1 MSASILIVDDEDAI
15 LSSLSSIL
23 QDEGYDVTV
32 AKSGNDA
39 LKIYTTDP
47 PDLMLLDIW
56 MPDMDGLETL
66 RRVRELA
73 PTAQVMMMSGH
84 GSIET
89 AVKAIKLGAY
99 DYIEKPLSLENVTL
113 RVKHALDQYRLEQE
127 NRSLRTKVQRKFEL
141 VGQSPAMQQLRQ
153 LIETAGPT
161 NSRVLI
167 GGENGTGKELVARAI
182 HLQSARADQ
191 PFVAVNCAAIPET
204 LIESELFGHEKG
216 SFSGATSMKRG
227 QFEQA
232 DGGTLF
238 LDEIGDMSLSTQAK
252 VLRALQE
259 QQFTRVGGTKLLKV
273 DVRVLAASNKDL
285 LKEIEKGSFR
295 EDLYYRLNVVPI
307 VVPPLRER
315 REDIPLLIRH
325 FLKLHSEEQGLRMKE
340 ITPEAMNVFQHY
352 DWPGNIRELR
362 NLIERLMIMVPGP
375 VIDTAQANLSLQVR
389 PSGSSAQT
397 AAAGAV
403 APPSANPLFAQ
414 SFDSLRDARN
424 AFEKEY
430 ISRKLREHHW
440 NISRT
445 AEDLKIERS
454 HLHRKIKL
462 LDVEMRPES

>member
-66 RRVRELA
+66 RRVRELV

-295 EDLYYRLNVVPI
+295 EDLYYRLNVVP
-307 VVPPLRER
+307 VVAPPLRER

-340 ITPEAMNVFQHY
+340 ITPEAMNLFQHY

-389 PSGSSAQT
+389 PSGASAQT
-397 AAAGAV
+397 AAAGV
-403 APPSANPLFAQ
+403 APSSANPLFAQ

-424 AFEKEY
+424 AFEKDY
-430 ISRKLREHHW
+430 IARKLREHHW

-462 LDVEMRPES
+462 LDVEMRPEG

>member
-1 MSASILIVDDEDAI
+1 MSASILVVDDEDAVG
-15 LSSLSSIL
+15 SSLSSIL
-23 QDEGYDVTV
+23 QDEGYDVSV
-32 AKSGNDA
+32 AKSGAEA
-39 LKIYTTDP
+39 LKIYTADP

-56 MPDMDGLETL
+56 MPEMDGLETL
-66 RRVRELA
+66 RRVKELV

-127 NRSLRTKVQRKFEL
+127 NRSLRTKVKKQFEL

-153 LIETAGPT
+153 LINTAGPT

-182 HLQSARADQ
+182 HEESARADR

-238 LDEIGDMSLSTQAK
+238 LDEIADMSLSTQAK

-259 QQFTRVGGTKLLKV
+259 QQFTRVGGTKLMKV

-285 LKEIEKGSFR
+285 LKEIEKGIFR
-295 EDLYYRLNVVPI
+295 EDLFYRLNVVPI

-315 REDIPLLIRH
+315 KEDIPLLIRY
-325 FLKLHSEEQGLRMKE
+325 FMKLHAEEQGLRTKE
-340 ITPEAMNVFQHY
+340 ITPEAMQVFQQY
-352 DWPGNIRELR
+352 EWPGNIRELR
-362 NLIERLMIMVPGP
+362 NLIERLMIMVPGN
-375 VIDTAQANLSLQVR
+375 VIDTAQANMSLQIR
-389 PSGSSAQT
+389 PSGAS
-397 AAAGAV
+397 AAAGASATS
-403 APPSANPLFAQ
+403 APAVSPLFTQ
-414 SFDSLRDARN
+414 PYDSLRDARN
-424 AFEKEY
+424 AFEKEF
-430 ISRKLREHHW
+430 IARKLREHHW

-462 LDVEMRPES
+462 LDVEMRPEA

>member
-1 MSASILIVDDEDAI
+1 MSASILVVDDEEAI
-15 LSSLSSIL
+15 VSSLGSIL
-23 QDEGYDVTV
+23 QDEGYEVAV
-32 AKSGNDA
+32 AKSGVEA
-39 LKIYTTDP
+39 LKIYTVDP

-56 MPDMDGLETL
+56 MPEMDGLETL
-66 RRVRELA
+66 RRVKELV
-73 PTAQVMMMSGH
+73 PTAQVMVMSGH

-113 RVKHALDQYRLEQE
+113 RVKHALEQFRLEEE

-153 LIETAGPT
+153 LIDTAGPT
-161 NSRVLI
+161 NSRVLV

-182 HLQSARADQ
+182 HLQSARADR

-238 LDEIGDMSLSTQAK
+238 LDEIGDMSLNTQAK

-259 QQFTRVGGTKLLKV
+259 QQFNRVGGTKLLKV

-285 LKEIEKGSFR
+285 MKEIEKGTFR

-325 FLKLHSEEQGLRMKE
+325 FMKLHAEEQGLRTKE
-340 ITPEAMNVFQHY
+340 VTPDAMAVFQQY
-352 DWPGNIRELR
+352 EWPGNIRELR
-362 NLIERLMIMVPGP
+362 NLIERLMIMVPGN
-375 VIDTAQANLSLQVR
+375 VIDGAEASMTLQVKA
-389 PSGSSAQT
+389 PGAVAAATPAVQT
-397 AAAGAV
+397 AA
-403 APPSANPLFAQ
+403 SPLFTQ
-414 SFDSLRDARN
+414 PFDSLRDARN

-430 ISRKLREHHW
+430 IARKLREHHW

-462 LDVEMRPES
+462 LDVEMRPEA

>member
-1 MSASILIVDDEDAI
+1 MSASILVVDDEDAI
-15 LSSLSSIL
+15 VSSLSSIL
-23 QDEGYDVTV
+23 QDEGYEVSV
-32 AKSGNDA
+32 AKSGAEA

-47 PDLMLLDIW
+47 PDLALLDIW
-56 MPDMDGLETL
+56 MTEMDGLETL
-66 RRVRELA
+66 RRIKELV

-113 RVKHALDQYRLEQE
+113 RVKHALEQYRLEEE

-141 VGQSPAMQQLRQ
+141 VGHSPAMQQLRQ
-153 LIETAGPT
+153 LIDTAGPT

-182 HLQSARADQ
+182 HLQSARADR

-285 LKEIEKGSFR
+285 MKEIEKGAFR

-325 FLKLHSEEQGLRMKE
+325 FMKLHTEEQGLRVKE
-340 ITPEAMNVFQHY
+340 ITPEAMNVFQQY
-352 DWPGNIRELR
+352 EWPGNIRELR
-362 NLIERLMIMVPGP
+362 NLIERLMIMVAGP
-375 VIDTAQANLSLQVR
+375 VIDTAQANMSLQVKA
-389 PSGSSAQT
+389 SVAATIGGV
-397 AAAGAV
+397 AAAAPAV
-403 APPSANPLFAQ
+403 NPLFTQ
-414 SFDSLRDARN
+414 PFDSLRDARN

-430 ISRKLREHHW
+430 IARKLREHHW

-445 AEDLKIERS
+445 AEELKIERS

-462 LDVEMRPES
+462 LDVEMRPEA

>member
-1 MSASILIVDDEDAI
+1 MSASILIVDDEEAI
-15 LSSLSSIL
+15 RTSLRSIL
-23 QDEGYDVTV
+23 EDEGYEV
-32 AKSGNDA
+32 AVAASGTEA

-47 PDLMLLDIW
+47 PDLMILDIW
-56 MPDMDGLETL
+56 MPELDGLETL
-66 RRVRELA
+66 KRVKA
-73 PTAQVMMMSGH
+73 FVPTAQVMMMSGH

-113 RVKHALDQYRLEQE
+113 RVKHALDQYRLEEE
-127 NRSLRTKVQRKFEL
+127 NRTLKTKVQRKFEL
-141 VGQSPAMQQLRQ
+141 VGQSPVMQQLRQ

-182 HLQSARADQ
+182 HAHSVRAEH
-191 PFVAVNCAAIPET
+191 PFIAVNCAAIPET

-216 SFSGATSMKRG
+216 SFTGATSMKRG

-259 QQFTRVGGTKLLKV
+259 QQFTRVGGAKLMKV

-285 LKEIEKGSFR
+285 EKEIAKGQFR
-295 EDLYYRLNVVPI
+295 EDLFYRLNVVPI
-307 VVPPLRER
+307 IVPPLRER
-315 REDIPLLIRH
+315 REDIPALVRH
-325 FLKLHSEEQGLRMKE
+325 FMKIHAEEQGLRIKE
-340 ITPEAMNVFQHY
+340 VSPEAMAVFQQY
-352 DWPGNIRELR
+352 EWPGNIRELR

-375 VIDTAQANLSLQVR
+375 VIDAPQAAMSLQGR
-389 PSGSSAQT
+389 AGSQSAPAGHQ
-397 AAAGAV
+397 AA
-403 APPSANPLFAQ
+403 SPLLTK
-414 SFDSLRDARN
+414 SYDSLRDARN
-424 AFEKEY
+424 AFEKDY
-430 ISRKLREHHW
+430 IGRKLREHHW

-445 AEDLKIERS
+445 AEDLQIERS

-462 LDVEMRPES
+462 LEVEMRPDN

>member
-1 MSASILIVDDEDAI
+1 MSASILVVDDEEAI
-15 LSSLSSIL
+15 VSSLSSIL
-23 QDEGYDVTV
+23 QDEGYEVSV
-32 AKSGNDA
+32 AKSGAEA
-39 LKIYTTDP
+39 LKTYMTDP

-66 RRVRELA
+66 RRIKEIV
-73 PTAQVMMMSGH
+73 PTAQVMVMSGH

-113 RVKHALDQYRLEQE
+113 RVKHALEQYRLEEE

-153 LIETAGPT
+153 LIDTAGPT
-161 NSRVLI
+161 NSRVLV

-182 HLQSARADQ
+182 HLQSPRADR

-238 LDEIGDMSLSTQAK
+238 LDEIGDMSLNTQAK

-285 LKEIEKGSFR
+285 LKEIEKGTFR

-325 FLKLHSEEQGLRMKE
+325 FMKLHAEEQGLRMKE
-340 ITPEAMNVFQHY
+340 VAPDAMNVFQQY
-352 DWPGNIRELR
+352 EWPGNIRELR
-362 NLIERLMIMVPGP
+362 NLIERLMIMVPGN
-375 VIDTAQANLSLQVR
+375 VIDAAQATSALQVK
-389 PSGSSAQT
+389 AQGAVP
-397 AAAGAV
+397 AAASATVQPAV
-403 APPSANPLFAQ
+403 NPLFTQ
-414 SFDSLRDARN
+414 PYDSLRDARN

-430 ISRKLREHHW
+430 IGRKLREHHW

-462 LDVEMRPES
+462 LDVEMRPEA

>member
-1 MSASILIVDDEDAI
+1 LVVDDEEAI
-15 LSSLSSIL
+15 VSSLGSIL
-23 QDEGYDVTV
+23 QDEGYEVAV
-32 AKSGNDA
+32 AKSGVEA
-39 LKIYTTDP
+39 LKIYTVDP

-56 MPDMDGLETL
+56 MPEMDGLETL
-66 RRVRELA
+66 RRVKELV
-73 PTAQVMMMSGH
+73 PTAQVMVMSGH

-113 RVKHALDQYRLEQE
+113 RVKHALEQFRLEEE

-153 LIETAGPT
+153 LIDTAGPT
-161 NSRVLI
+161 NSRVLV

-182 HLQSARADQ
+182 HLQSARADR

-238 LDEIGDMSLSTQAK
+238 LDEIGDMSLNTQAK

-259 QQFTRVGGTKLLKV
+259 QQFNRVGGTKLLKV

-285 LKEIEKGSFR
+285 MKEIEKGTFR

-325 FLKLHSEEQGLRMKE
+325 FMKLHAEEQGLRTKE
-340 ITPEAMNVFQHY
+340 VTPDAMAVFQQY
-352 DWPGNIRELR
+352 EWPGNIRELR
-362 NLIERLMIMVPGP
+362 NLIERLMIMVPGN
-375 VIDTAQANLSLQVR
+375 VIDGAQASMTLQVKA
-389 PSGSSAQT
+389 PGAVAAATPAVQT
-397 AAAGAV
+397 AA
-403 APPSANPLFAQ
+403 SPLFTQ
-414 SFDSLRDARN
+414 PFDSLRDARN

-430 ISRKLREHHW
+430 IARKLREHHW

-462 LDVEMRPES
+462 LDVEMRPEA

>member
-1 MSASILIVDDEDAI
+1 MSASILVVDDEEAI
-15 LSSLSSIL
+15 VSSLSSIL
-23 QDEGYDVTV
+23 EDEGYEVSV
-32 AKSGNDA
+32 AKSGTEA

-66 RRVRELA
+66 RRIKELV

-113 RVKHALDQYRLEQE
+113 RVKHALEQYRLEEE

-141 VGQSPAMQQLRQ
+141 VGQSPAMHQLRQ
-153 LIETAGPT
+153 LIDTAGPT

-182 HLQSARADQ
+182 HVQSARADH

-259 QQFTRVGGTKLLKV
+259 QQFTRVGGTKLMKV

-325 FLKLHSEEQGLRMKE
+325 FMKVHAEEQGLRVKE
-340 ITPEAMNVFQHY
+340 VTPEAMNVFQQY
-352 DWPGNIRELR
+352 EWPGNIRELR
-362 NLIERLMIMVPGP
+362 NLIERLMIMVPGG
-375 VIDTAQANLSLQVR
+375 VIDTVQANMSLQVKT
-389 PSGSSAQT
+389 SST
-397 AAAGAV
+397 ATSAGTIPT
-403 APPSANPLFAQ
+403 APPAASPLFTQ
-414 SFDSLRDARN
+414 PFESLRDARN

-430 ISRKLREHHW
+430 IARKLREHHW

-462 LDVEMRPES
+462 LDVEMRPEA

>member
-1 MSASILIVDDEDAI
+1 MSASILIVDDEESI
-15 LSSLSSIL
+15 LTSLNSIL
-23 QDEGYDVTV
+23 QDEGYEVML
-32 AKSGNDA
+32 AKNGVEA
-39 LKIYTTDP
+39 LRIYTMDP

-56 MPDMDGLETL
+56 MPEMDGLETL
-66 RRVRELA
+66 RRVRELV

-99 DYIEKPLSLENVTL
+99 DYIEKPLSLDNVTL

-127 NRSLRTKVQRKFEL
+127 NRTLRTTVQRKFEL

-182 HLQSARADQ
+182 HLHSARAAR
-191 PFVAVNCAAIPET
+191 PFVAVNCAAIQET

-216 SFSGATSMKRG
+216 SFTGATSMKRG

-259 QQFTRVGGTKLLKV
+259 QQFTRVGGTRLLKV

-285 LKEIEKGSFR
+285 IKEIEKGTFR
-295 EDLYYRLNVVPI
+295 EDLFYRLNVVPI

-315 REDIPLLIRH
+315 REDIPILIHH
-325 FLKLHSEEQGLRMKE
+325 FMKVHAEEQGLRMKE
-340 ITPEAMNVFQHY
+340 VSPEAMAVFQQY

-375 VIDTAQANLSLQVR
+375 VIESSQSGLPLQTRTAGPASQPATSAVNSL
-389 PSGSSAQT
+389 
-397 AAAGAV
+397 
-403 APPSANPLFAQ
+403 LMQ
-414 SFDSLRDARN
+414 SYDSLRDARN

-445 AEDLKIERS
+445 AEELKIERS

-462 LDVEMRPES
+462 LDVEMRPEG

>member
-1 MSASILIVDDEDAI
+1 V
-15 LSSLSSIL
+15 SSLGSIL
-23 QDEGYDVTV
+23 QDEGYEVAV
-32 AKSGNDA
+32 AKSGVEA
-39 LKIYTTDP
+39 LKIYTVDP

-56 MPDMDGLETL
+56 MPEMDGLETL
-66 RRVRELA
+66 RRVKELV
-73 PTAQVMMMSGH
+73 PTAQVMVMSGH

-113 RVKHALDQYRLEQE
+113 RVKHALEQFRLEEE

-153 LIETAGPT
+153 LIDTAGPT
-161 NSRVLI
+161 NSRVLV

-182 HLQSARADQ
+182 HLQSARADR

-238 LDEIGDMSLSTQAK
+238 LDEIGDMSLNTQAK

-259 QQFTRVGGTKLLKV
+259 QQFNRVGGTKLLKV

-285 LKEIEKGSFR
+285 MKEIEKGTFR

-325 FLKLHSEEQGLRMKE
+325 FMKLHAEEQGLRTKE
-340 ITPEAMNVFQHY
+340 VTPDAMAVFQQY
-352 DWPGNIRELR
+352 EWPGNIRELR
-362 NLIERLMIMVPGP
+362 NLIERLMIMVPGN
-375 VIDTAQANLSLQVR
+375 VIDGAQASMTLQVKA
-389 PSGSSAQT
+389 PGAVAAATPAVQT
-397 AAAGAV
+397 AA
-403 APPSANPLFAQ
+403 SPLFTQ
-414 SFDSLRDARN
+414 PFDSLRDARN

-430 ISRKLREHHW
+430 IARKLREHHW

-462 LDVEMRPES
+462 LDVEMRPEA

>member
-1 MSASILIVDDEDAI
+1 MSASILVVDDEEAI
-15 LSSLSSIL
+15 VSSLGSIL
-23 QDEGYDVTV
+23 QDEGYEVAV
-32 AKSGNDA
+32 AKSGVEA
-39 LKIYTTDP
+39 LKIYTVDP
-47 PDLMLLDIW
+47 PNLMLLDIW
-56 MPDMDGLETL
+56 MPEMDGLETL
-66 RRVRELA
+66 RRVKELV
-73 PTAQVMMMSGH
+73 PTAQVMVMSGH

-113 RVKHALDQYRLEQE
+113 RVKHALEQFRLEEE

-153 LIETAGPT
+153 LIDTAGPT
-161 NSRVLI
+161 NSRVLV

-182 HLQSARADQ
+182 HLQSARADR

-238 LDEIGDMSLSTQAK
+238 LDEIGDMSLNTQAK

-259 QQFTRVGGTKLLKV
+259 QQFNRVGGTKLLKV

-285 LKEIEKGSFR
+285 MKEIEKGTFR

-325 FLKLHSEEQGLRMKE
+325 FMKLHAEEQGLRTKE
-340 ITPEAMNVFQHY
+340 VTPDAMAVFQQY
-352 DWPGNIRELR
+352 EWPGNIRELR
-362 NLIERLMIMVPGP
+362 NLIERLMIMVPGN
-375 VIDTAQANLSLQVR
+375 VIDGAQASMTLQVKA
-389 PSGSSAQT
+389 PGAVAAATPAVQT
-397 AAAGAV
+397 AA
-403 APPSANPLFAQ
+403 SPLFTQ
-414 SFDSLRDARN
+414 PFDSLRDARN

-430 ISRKLREHHW
+430 IARKLREHHW

-462 LDVEMRPES
+462 LDVEMRPEA